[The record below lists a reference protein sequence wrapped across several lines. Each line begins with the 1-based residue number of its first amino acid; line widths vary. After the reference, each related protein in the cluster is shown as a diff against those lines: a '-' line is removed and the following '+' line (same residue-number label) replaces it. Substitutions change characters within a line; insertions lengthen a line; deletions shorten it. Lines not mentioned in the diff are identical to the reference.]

1 MEDGKFMDA
10 PEIVASNNMIDDLRS
25 AITDSTAGLFD
36 VPLLIKQVIENEV
49 WRERFVLQTKE
60 KTYFTSFEE
69 FVKSSPPE
77 GLGTTIGQL
86 QRLCADNLA
95 VIDLLDRARSKSQ
108 RGGDRRSDNFK
119 CNNVTFEKRKSGNS
133 AIYSLRRLRKE
144 RPDLHKK
151 VLSKEIS
158 INQAMIEAGLR
169 KKMMTIAADISKICT
184 AIKLN
189 FTSVEIAELIERLKS
204 KE

>member
-25 AITDSTAGLFD
+25 AITDGTAGLFD
-36 VPLLIKQVIENEV
+36 VPLLIKRVIENEV

-60 KTYFTSFEE
+60 KTYFSSFEE
-69 FVKSSPPE
+69 FVKASPPE

-95 VIDLLDRARSKSQ
+95 VLDLLDRARSKSE

-119 CNNVTFEKRKSGNS
+119 RNNVTFETRKSGNS
-133 AIYSLRRLRKE
+133 SVYSLRRLRKK
-144 RPDLHKK
+144 RPDL
-151 VLSKEIS
+151 
-158 INQAMIEAGLR
+158 G
-169 KKMMTIAADISKICT
+169 
-184 AIKLN
+184 
-189 FTSVEIAELIERLKS
+189 
-204 KE
+204 